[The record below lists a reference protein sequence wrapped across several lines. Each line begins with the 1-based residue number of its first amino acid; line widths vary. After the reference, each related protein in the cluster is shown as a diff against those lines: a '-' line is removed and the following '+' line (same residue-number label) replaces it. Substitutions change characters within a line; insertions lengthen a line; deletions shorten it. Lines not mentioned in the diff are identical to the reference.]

1 MHTVFSGVKAALFL
15 PKMKLQSRGAAY
27 AQPQTKMTLLQTT
40 VKSASIC
47 MGGTTV
53 RSKLY
58 LTDVIVRGIKH
69 SDIKK
74 KYRNEG
80 E

>member
-1 MHTVFSGVKAALFL
+1 MSTVFSGIKAALFL

-27 AQPQTKMTLLQTT
+27 AQPQAKMTLLQTT

-47 MGGTTV
+47 MDGTTV
-53 RSKLY
+53 RSTLLY
-58 LTDVIVRGIKH
+58 LTGVIVRGIKH

-74 KYRNEG
+74 I
-80 E
+80 